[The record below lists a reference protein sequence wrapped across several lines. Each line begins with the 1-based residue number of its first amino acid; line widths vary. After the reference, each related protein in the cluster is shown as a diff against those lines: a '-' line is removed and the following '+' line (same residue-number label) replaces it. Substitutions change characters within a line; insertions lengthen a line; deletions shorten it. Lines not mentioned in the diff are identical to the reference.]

1 MERATPADLLDSIA
15 IIGMEGRFPGA
26 STLDEFWRNLAAG
39 VESISF
45 FADADLAG
53 VPPALLAHPQFV
65 KAKGVLENIEWFD
78 AGFFGYT
85 PPEAR
90 AMDPQHRLFLE
101 AGWTALEN
109 AGYDPTTYAGSIGVY
124 AGLSQ
129 NTYLLTNLQAHPE
142 VAAALGGDKDFLTT
156 RLSYKLN
163 LKGPSMAVQTAC
175 STSLVAVC
183 QACQSLLSYQCDIA
197 LAGGV
202 SASAPKNQ
210 GHWYQEGGI
219 LSPDGHCRAFDA
231 KAKGTVLGSGL
242 GIVVLKRMQDAIDDG
257 DAIRA
262 VIRGFGVNNDG
273 SAKIGYTAP
282 SVQGQAQ
289 AIAAAHALAGVEP
302 ETITYV
308 EAHGTGTDLGDPIE
322 MAALS
327 QVFRAGTAKTG
338 FCAVGSVKTNIGH
351 LDTAAGIAGLI
362 KTVLALE
369 HRQVPASLHYEAP
382 NPADRFRKQPVL
394 REYAPDGLERRRH
407 APGGPA

>member
-26 STLDEFWRNLAAG
+26 PTLDQFWRNLAGG

-45 FADADLAG
+45 FDDADLAG

-101 AGWTALEN
+101 AGWTALEH
-109 AGYDPTTYAGSIGVY
+109 AGYDPTTLRRFDWRLRGP
-124 AGLSQ
+124 Q
-129 NTYLLTNLQAHPE
+129 PEHYLLTNLQAHPE
-142 VAAALGGDKDFLTT
+142 VATALGGDKDFLTT

-202 SASAPKNQ
+202 SASVPKHRRPLVPGGRHSVARRPLPRVRREGQ
-210 GHWYQEGGI
+210 GHRIRQR
-219 LSPDGHCRAFDA
+219 SRA
-231 KAKGTVLGSGL
+231 S
-242 GIVVLKRMQDAIDDG
+242 
-257 DAIRA
+257 
-262 VIRGFGVNNDG
+262 
-273 SAKIGYTAP
+273 S
-282 SVQGQAQ
+282 
-289 AIAAAHALAGVEP
+289 
-302 ETITYV
+302 
-308 EAHGTGTDLGDPIE
+308 
-322 MAALS
+322 
-327 QVFRAGTAKTG
+327 
-338 FCAVGSVKTNIGH
+338 C
-351 LDTAAGIAGLI
+351 
-362 KTVLALE
+362 
-369 HRQVPASLHYEAP
+369 
-382 NPADRFRKQPVL
+382 
-394 REYAPDGLERRRH
+394 
-407 APGGPA
+407 